1 MPYQV
6 LDDTKDRGAVQDGLV
21 HVLQS
26 KAERQNW
33 HDWRNKLHEKS
44 NILSF
49 ILSSRGHGFDLQ
61 PDLRIK
67 SIFHRRARS
76 EPSLTVV

>member
-26 KAERQNW
+26 KAERQDG
-33 HDWRNKLHEKS
+33 HDYGEMKHHEKS
-44 NILSF
+44 DILSL

-61 PDLRIK
+61 PGPTHQVNLPQK
-67 SIFHRRARS
+67 SSF
-76 EPSLTVV
+76 